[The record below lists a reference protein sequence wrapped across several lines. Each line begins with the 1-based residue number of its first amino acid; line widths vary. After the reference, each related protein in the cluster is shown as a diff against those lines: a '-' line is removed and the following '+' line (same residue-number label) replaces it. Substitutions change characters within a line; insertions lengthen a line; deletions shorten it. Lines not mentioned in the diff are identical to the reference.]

1 MHGRLP
7 CMVHAPQ
14 ILSDSN
20 LVTAAYIN
28 AAMFVFFIGSFVY
41 LQSKSI
47 LYKFRLVGGAG
58 DFRRRPV

>member
-1 MHGRLP
+1 
-7 CMVHAPQ
+7 MVHAPQ